1 MEIKEVYFCRNVTR
15 IYRKNIDL
23 LIELSDEHM
32 AKSVA
37 AFFGEKPVSDK
48 AFSEASIYI
57 SDSPR
62 IAFSLYALAIVHCY
76 SLVENNRKDILL
88 RLPGLSAKQKKGIHK
103 IEMIDE
109 VLSSLCLAH
118 NQVSCYDVAEE
129 FRLVNN
135 KIKHDRYNLST
146 EITLK
151 DGKKGAKTYNT
162 NALRE
167 LYLEKSKCLEDY
179 LTDLYKIVS
188 AISTSHFQNTSK
200 L

>member
-1 MEIKEVYFCRNVTR
+1 MEVKELNFYCKVTR

-23 LIELSDEHM
+23 LIKLSDEHM
-32 AKSVA
+32 ERSLQ
-37 AFFGEKPVSDK
+37 AFFAEKPVFDK
-48 AFSEASIYI
+48 ALSEASSYI

-88 RLPGLSAKQKKGIHK
+88 RLPGLSAKQKKGIYK

-118 NQVSCYDVAEE
+118 NQVSCYDVEEE

-146 EITLK
+146 KITLK
-151 DGKKGAKTYNT
+151 NDTAYDA
-162 NALRE
+162 NALKE
-167 LYLEKSKCLEDY
+167 LYLAKSQCLEEY
-179 LTDLYKIVS
+179 LSDLYRQVS
-188 AISTSHFQNTSK
+188 AVSSSHFENTPK
-200 L
+200 P